1 MKTRCRIWINN
12 IKCCI
17 ALVAL
22 LVSHSLYCFNA
33 YSTEELE
40 ELEKEFA
47 RLINQSD
54 QLERHPL
61 VIQYINRLGKNLSR
75 DVRMHTPYFFVV
87 KSNEINAFAGPG
99 GYIGINTRLILAT
112 ENESELAAV
121 MAHEIA
127 HVRLHHLYR
136 MIQHEKQMRV
146 PMLASML
153 ASVAL
158 GMINPALAS
167 GAMMASMTGF
177 AQDSINFTRASEK
190 EADRIGIQMLTH
202 AGFDP
207 RGMPGFFKKMQEA
220 MRYYYH
226 DDIPAI
232 LRTHPLDE
240 DRIAEAENRI
250 HHPKTHQDSLDYALF
265 REIIRNTTK
274 DDHKDLLD
282 YYQKTCRNKTY
293 PEACEYGKAL
303 ALIGHQ
309 EQAKARS
316 ILEKLLQARPD
327 NVFYRLANA
336 DANKGLKQSHTAIND
351 LINLYDNDKNSYAVL
366 LNLGQSLM
374 DAGQP
379 GKARQYL
386 LKATRRYPKDLRL
399 CDILAQAEAKSGRIG
414 YAYFTKAHCYAL
426 QGLYLDAK
434 RQLEQAQRFAGQDK
448 YLRAR
453 IEARLDE
460 VQEARKP

>member
-1 MKTRCRIWINN
+1 MLNKRRFWINRA
-12 IKCCI
+12 KVLLGV
-17 ALVAL
+17 AAL
-22 LVSHSLYCFNA
+22 LFSQMSFGFNA

-61 VIQYINRLGKNLSR
+61 VIQYINTLGRNLSR
-75 DVRMHTPYFFVV
+75 EIRMRSPYFFVV

-146 PMLASML
+146 PMLASIL

-158 GMINPALAS
+158 GIINPTLAS

-190 EADRIGIQMLTH
+190 EADRIGIQMLTQ

-232 LRTHPLDE
+232 LRTHPMDE

-250 HHPKTHQDSLDYALF
+250 HHPKSHQDSLDYALF

-282 YYQKTCRNKTY
+282 FYQKTCRNKTY
-293 PEACEYGKAL
+293 PEACDYGRAL
-303 ALIGHQ
+303 ALIAHQ
-309 EQAKARS
+309 EQAKAS
-316 ILEKLLQARPD
+316 VILAKLLQLRPE
-327 NVFYRLANA
+327 NVFYRLAQA
-336 DANKGLKQSHTAIND
+336 DANKGLKQSDTAIKD
-351 LINLYDNDKNSYAVL
+351 LMNLYDNDKSSYAVL

-374 DAGQP
+374 DAGQAV
-379 GKARQYL
+379 KARQYL

-399 CDILAQAEAKSGRIG
+399 CETLAQAEAKSGRIG

-434 RQLEQAQRFAGQDK
+434 RQLEQAQRFAGHDN